1 MTWLV
6 DNWGDAMR
14 EVAMMWHATSLMR
27 STS

>member
-1 MTWLV
+1 
-6 DNWGDAMR
+6 MR